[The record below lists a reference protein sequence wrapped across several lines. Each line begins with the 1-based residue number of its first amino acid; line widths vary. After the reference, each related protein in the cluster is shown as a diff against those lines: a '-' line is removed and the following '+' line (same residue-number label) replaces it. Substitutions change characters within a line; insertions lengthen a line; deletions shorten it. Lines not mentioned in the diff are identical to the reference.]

1 MPLTSRRA
9 PILALLYHAAHSG
22 HRIEAFVHAAAT
34 RRCCWH
40 RLGGVHQQAC
50 HHQQAFHLPSILQLM
65 SVGGRDETLKAA
77 PSTAMTMG
85 ADVAKAS
92 AAIKAAPTES
102 SRSGGILGP
111 LKESIRNDRG
121 RSEDCDAALLYFSFG
136 ANMCPSILTSKRG
149 VNPFASLPA
158 EATQFSTGTRRNP
171 SATDGAG
178 GVTRRDK
185 TDTQKS
191 RGMCVCFCHRAGYA
205 TLARNPGPPQSWEK
219 SPGAHGVLHVIS
231 PSSLEK
237 IAASENGYEK
247 RLVDVATPTGD
258 RDIAVCFVSNP
269 WQTLP
274 TSVPPTSRYLSLL
287 QDGAAYHNVD
297 ERYRAWLALLPS
309 VRPEDEMMSSDRVRT
324 PSKIVTDTVL
334 AVAAFAAFVAAG
346 AAINPF

>member
-1 MPLTSRRA
+1 MPLTGRRA

-22 HRIEAFVHAAAT
+22 HRIEAFVHVAAI
-34 RRCCWH
+34 RRCWH

-50 HHQQAFHLPSILQLM
+50 HHQQASHLQSILQLKP
-65 SVGGRDETLKAA
+65 VGGRDETLKGA

-92 AAIKAAPTES
+92 VAIKAAPTES

-121 RSEDCDAALLYFSFG
+121 GGEDCDTALLYFAYG

-158 EATQFSTGTRRNP
+158 EATHFSTGTRRNP
-171 SATDGAG
+171 SATDGVG
-178 GVTRRDK
+178 RVIRRDK
-185 TDTQKS
+185 TDAQKS

-205 TLARNPGPPQSWEK
+205 TLAHSPGPPQSWET

-247 RLVDVATPTGD
+247 RLVDVETPTRE

-269 WQTLP
+269 WQALP
-274 TSVPPTSRYLSLL
+274 ASVPPTSRYLSLL

-297 ERYRAWLALLPS
+297 EDYRAWLARLPS
-309 VRPEDEMMSSDRVRT
+309 VRPEDETMSSDRVRT

-334 AVAAFAAFVAAG
+334 AVAAFAAVVAAG
-346 AAINPF
+346 AATNPF